1 VLGTHSFRFNM
12 LVPGSYPAR
21 WTSVFVSFILACIIL
36 TANKSIARHVFV
48 STNPGSNGDLAYKIE
63 HATAVRGPV
72 GRAGDMGGR
81 RSASA
86 NMYRSGVDRL
96 CRLWSAEVDRPQPR
110 QTDLADVGLEC
121 SPCSLGL
128 IPRFRMSVMLR
139 HFFAFNAIYSPT
151 SNRNA
156 RKRSIFRRDV
166 RNTRSSRR
174 FITQRAL
181 VSLSFT
187 SH

>member
-1 VLGTHSFRFNM
+1 M

-86 NMYRSGVDRL
+86 DMYRSGVDRL

-110 QTDLADVGLEC
+110 QTDLVDVGLEC
-121 SPCSLGL
+121 S
-128 IPRFRMSVMLR
+128 V
-139 HFFAFNAIYSPT
+139 
-151 SNRNA
+151 
-156 RKRSIFRRDV
+156 
-166 RNTRSSRR
+166 
-174 FITQRAL
+174 
-181 VSLSFT
+181 
-187 SH
+187 